1 MSEHTLQNSSSEA
14 VSQIVAPDA
23 KVTLHFAIKLADG
36 QVVDS
41 NFEGSPATFIVGDG
55 QLLEGFEKSLL
66 GMQAGDEAVIDIL
79 PEHGFGMSN
88 PNNMQR
94 LPRSQFGDMTLEP
107 GLVVSFADA
116 ANGEL
121 PGVVAEFDEK
131 MVTVDF
137 NHPLAGKNLKF
148 EVKILTVE

>member
-1 MSEHTLQNSSSEA
+1 MSEFNSPGA
-14 VSQIVAPDA
+14 THQTIAPDA
-23 KVTLHFAIKLADG
+23 KVTLHFAIKLEDG

-41 NFEGSPATFIVGDG
+41 NFEAKPATFVVGDG
-55 QLLEGFEKSLL
+55 QLLDGFENALL

-79 PEHGFGMSN
+79 PEQGFGMSN

-94 LPRSQFGDMTLEP
+94 IPRKQFGDMALEK
-107 GLVVSFADA
+107 GLVISFADA
-116 ANGEL
+116 SDGEL
-121 PGVVAEFDEK
+121 PGMVAEFDER

-148 EVKILTVE
+148 EVKILSVE

>member
-1 MSEHTLQNSSSEA
+1 MSEFT
-14 VSQIVAPDA
+14 SQETAQQTIVPDA
-23 KVTLHFAIKLADG
+23 KVTLHFAIKLENG

-41 NFEGSPATFIVGDG
+41 NFEGKPATFVVGDG
-55 QLLEGFEKSLL
+55 QLLDGFESALL

-79 PEHGFGMSN
+79 PEQGFGMSN

-94 LPRSQFGDMTLEP
+94 IPRKQFGDMALEK
-107 GLVVSFADA
+107 GLVISFADA
-116 ANGEL
+116 SDGEL
-121 PGVVAEFDEK
+121 PGMVAEFDER

-148 EVKILTVE
+148 EVKIVSVE

>member
-1 MSEHTLQNSSSEA
+1 MSEFNSPGA
-14 VSQIVAPDA
+14 THQTIAPDA
-23 KVTLHFAIKLADG
+23 KVTLHFAIKLEDG

-41 NFEGSPATFIVGDG
+41 NFEANPATFVVGDG
-55 QLLEGFEKSLL
+55 QLLDGFENALL

-79 PEHGFGMSN
+79 PEQGFGMTN

-94 LPRSQFGDMTLEP
+94 IPRKQFGDMALEK
-107 GLVVSFADA
+107 GLVISFADA
-116 ANGEL
+116 SDGEL
-121 PGVVAEFDEK
+121 PGMVAEFDER

-148 EVKILTVE
+148 EVKILSVE

>member
-1 MSEHTLQNSSSEA
+1 MSEFNSPGA
-14 VSQIVAPDA
+14 THQTIAPDA
-23 KVTLHFAIKLADG
+23 KVTLHFAIKLEDG

-41 NFEGSPATFIVGDG
+41 NFEANPATFVVGDG
-55 QLLEGFEKSLL
+55 QLLDGFENALL

-79 PEHGFGMSN
+79 PEQGFGMSN

-94 LPRSQFGDMTLEP
+94 IPRKQFGDMALEK
-107 GLVVSFADA
+107 GLVISFADA
-116 ANGEL
+116 SDGEL
-121 PGVVAEFDEK
+121 PGMVAEFDER

-148 EVKILTVE
+148 EVKILSVE

>member
-1 MSEHTLQNSSSEA
+1 MSEFT
-14 VSQIVAPDA
+14 SQETAQQTIAPDA
-23 KVTLHFAIKLADG
+23 KVTLHFAIKLENG

-41 NFEGSPATFIVGDG
+41 NFEGKPATFVVGDG
-55 QLLEGFEKSLL
+55 QLLDGFENTLL

-79 PEHGFGMSN
+79 PEQGFGMSN

-94 LPRSQFGDMTLEP
+94 IPRKQFGDMALEK
-107 GLVVSFADA
+107 GLVISFADA
-116 ANGEL
+116 SDGEL
-121 PGVVAEFDEK
+121 PGMVAEFDER

-148 EVKILTVE
+148 EVKILSVE